1 MQTRH
6 TRIFPRIQRRHLWTV
21 RLPPPSPDGIDILG
35 GYRASPGRGGA
46 GNMHFRSL
54 LTKVLPAVALCCGG
68 IGAVVA
74 SEAFTIIDAIN
85 QAVQTNPSV
94 GESAANR

>member
-1 MQTRH
+1 MVL
-6 TRIFPRIQRRHLWTV
+6 ISWV
-21 RLPPPSPDGIDILG
+21 E
-35 GYRASPGRGGA
+35 YRASPGRGGA

-94 GESAANR
+94 GDPPACFLSLFALG